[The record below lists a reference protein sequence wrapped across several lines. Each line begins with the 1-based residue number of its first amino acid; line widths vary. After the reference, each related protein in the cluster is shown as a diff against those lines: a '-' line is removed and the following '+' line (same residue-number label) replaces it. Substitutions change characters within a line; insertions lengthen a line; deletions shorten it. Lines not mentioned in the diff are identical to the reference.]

1 MMDRRRFLAA
11 SGAAAISLGW
21 PKQASWAAPG
31 GSRESLRVL
40 FFTDIHARVEWDTP
54 EAMSSAARQMNEQR
68 ADLALCGGDCITD
81 GFQASRAAVAHRWQ
95 AYREHLR
102 DELSPRLLTAIG
114 NHDLVGA
121 VPEDGSEPEP
131 DPRVAFRE
139 ELDIPRT
146 FFSSEAAGYHIILLD
161 SVQVTGDAMKYRG
174 YIDEVQLAWLR
185 GELARVRPE
194 TPIVLVSHVPLLT
207 SFFQATAGHEQAAP
221 RNRVVVNNRE
231 VLDCFAKHRL
241 HLVLQGHLHVNEML
255 RWRGTTFITGG
266 AVCGQWWRGPWHGTD
281 AGFGVLTLRPD
292 RVDWEYKKIGW
303 VPRRP

>member
-1 MMDRRRFLAA
+1 MIDRRRFLAA

-31 GSRESLRVL
+31 APRDSIRVL
-40 FFTDIHARVEWDTP
+40 FFTDIHARVEWETP
-54 EAMSSAARQMNEQR
+54 EAMASAAKQMNEQR
-68 ADLALCGGDCITD
+68 ADVAICGGDCITD
-81 GFQASRAAVAHRWQ
+81 GFQSSRAAVAHRWQ

-102 DELSPRLLTAIG
+102 DHLSSRLLTAIG

-121 VPEDGSEPEP
+121 MPEDDTEPEP
-131 DPRVAFRE
+131 DARAAFRE
-139 ELDIPRT
+139 ELEIPRT
-146 FFSSEAAGYHIILLD
+146 FSSSEAGGYHIILLD
-161 SVQVTGDAMKYRG
+161 SLQVTRDELKYRG
-174 YIDEVQLAWLR
+174 YVDEAQLAWLR
-185 GELARVRPE
+185 DDLARVRPE
-194 TPIVLVSHVPLLT
+194 TPIVLVTHMPLLT
-207 SFFQATAGHEQAAP
+207 SFFQATKGPEEAAP

-231 VLDCFAKHRL
+231 VLDCFSNHRL

-266 AVCGQWWRGPWHGTD
+266 AVCGSWWRGNYHGTD

-292 RVDWEYKKIGW
+292 RVDWEYKEIGW